1 MNRAYRQ
8 LALHYGFLIS
18 PCLPY
23 HPEHKGGVEGDIK
36 YVKRNFLPLFREA
49 QKERGHEVPYSD
61 ELVDALEHWNRDSYD
76 LHIVQKVGRTPL
88 ELFETEEAGAL
99 KPLPVERWDQVVCKE
114 ASVGPDWRVQFEK
127 AFYTV
132 PYRLIG
138 ERVLVLGNSQVVR
151 VFLDY
156 EEVTA
161 HPRATELWQVRRRPE
176 HAPPELEQ
184 YLNLTHDGLV
194 QWARRLGPSVALVA
208 REIFADQAVD
218 GHAPGA
224 RAHQTGRQVY
234 GRCGWRRPAVA
245 PSTSPPP
252 ATVASRTS
260 SSMNWTGCRKNNPL
274 RAHQRPDRVP
284 FRPRVRLLRHRP
296 PRGRLPR
303 IACRSNVMDDLALL
317 RPKLARLKLSGMLD
331 TLNER
336 LQQALAEKWSYTQ
349 FLDTLLTDE
358 AERRDFKQLGRRLT
372 KSGLA
377 PDKTLET
384 FDFSFNPRIHAPTL
398 RELATCRFVQRA
410 ENVFLVGPSG
420 VGKSHA
426 AQALGHIACRKGY
439 EVTYERT
446 SVLFDWIHAGRG
458 DGTYQRRL
466 RQVGTVA
473 LLVLDDFGLK
483 PLPEHQQQDLYEVIC
498 NRYERHATVI
508 TSNRDF
514 NEWPLVFANPLMA
527 SATMDRLVHRA
538 VKIVIEGKS
547 YRMDSFVRRSRELPG
562 PPEPSDPAAPPAPL
576 RNGAQ

>member
-1 MNRAYRQ
+1 
-8 LALHYGFLIS
+8 
-18 PCLPY
+18 
-23 HPEHKGGVEGDIK
+23 
-36 YVKRNFLPLFREA
+36 
-49 QKERGHEVPYSD
+49 
-61 ELVDALEHWNRDSYD
+61 
-76 LHIVQKVGRTPL
+76 
-88 ELFETEEAGAL
+88 
-99 KPLPVERWDQVVCKE
+99 
-114 ASVGPDWRVQFEK
+114 
-127 AFYTV
+127 
-132 PYRLIG
+132 
-138 ERVLVLGNSQVVR
+138 
-151 VFLDY
+151 
-156 EEVTA
+156 
-161 HPRATELWQVRRRPE
+161 
-176 HAPPELEQ
+176 
-184 YLNLTHDGLV
+184 
-194 QWARRLGPSVALVA
+194 
-208 REIFADQAVD
+208 
-218 GHAPGA
+218 
-224 RAHQTGRQVY
+224 
-234 GRCGWRRPAVA
+234 
-245 PSTSPPP
+245 
-252 ATVASRTS
+252 
-260 SSMNWTGCRKNNPL
+260 
-274 RAHQRPDRVP
+274 
-284 FRPRVRLLRHRP
+284 
-296 PRGRLPR
+296 
-303 IACRSNVMDDLALL
+303 MDDLALL

-458 DGTYQRRL
+458 DGSYQRRL

-473 LLVLDDFGLK
+473 LLMLDDFGLK

-514 NEWPLVFANPLMA
+514 NEWPLVFANPLMGSAAMGTPGIRYCGAALKATPNRLTQYLPRRDIDSHPDCRATA
-527 SATMDRLVHRA
+527 SSRSLLNRRSKLPPAALVQVPATSPKMSVWSRTYDTMDR
-538 VKIVIEGKS
+538 S
-547 YRMDSFVRRSRELPG
+547 G
-562 PPEPSDPAAPPAPL
+562 PPPRVAGEPRL
-576 RNGAQ
+576 RRRCRSCRSP